1 VEYNVVCYRD
11 FYRGVSV
18 MVIEHI
24 FLSETLNNIVVLKQN
39 TYSTNVINITL
50 ITEHGE
56 DKVNLSDVDELVK
69 NLKLNFIS
77 MGVVCD

>member
-1 VEYNVVCYRD
+1 
-11 FYRGVSV
+11 

-39 TYSTNVINITL
+39 TYSCNVINITL

-69 NLKLNFIS
+69 NLKLDFIS

>member
-1 VEYNVVCYRD
+1 MEYFSIYGGNFACGD
-11 FYRGVSV
+11 N

-39 TYSTNVINITL
+39 TYSSNVVNITL

-69 NLKLNFIS
+69 NLKLSFIS